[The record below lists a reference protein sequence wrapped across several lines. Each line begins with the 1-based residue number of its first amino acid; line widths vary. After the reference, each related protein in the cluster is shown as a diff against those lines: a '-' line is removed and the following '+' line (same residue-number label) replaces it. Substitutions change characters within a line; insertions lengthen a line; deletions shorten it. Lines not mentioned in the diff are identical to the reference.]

1 MEQCVKNLT
10 AVAWV
15 TEEVQLQFLALCSGL
30 KEPALLQLRFRS
42 QLQLRFSLWP
52 RNIHM
57 SWMWS
62 FKKII
67 FAVRLVGAV
76 LEIFPVGE
84 FPL

>member
-1 MEQCVKNLT
+1 MEQCVKNPT

-57 SWMWS
+57 PRLQPQTNNQTN
-62 FKKII
+62 KIKI
-67 FAVRLVGAV
+67 HARN
-76 LEIFPVGE
+76 P
-84 FPL
+84 